1 MPIFKKQDMTK
12 QEGSAPGLE
21 ILEIVNEARGTHALK
36 MGEVTIAPNS
46 RLPRH
51 IHPNTEEAI
60 VVLEGTLVAML
71 GRERVTI
78 SPGDTVLAPAG
89 STHGLVNPNDRP
101 ARVLFIFP
109 THKPETVQ
117 SRAEG
122 TTKGFTSEAGLTGYG
137 SPQDR
142 PLDSP

>member
-1 MPIFKKQDMTK
+1 MPIFKKQDMNK
-12 QEGSAPGLE
+12 QEGTAPGLE
-21 ILEIVNEARGTHALK
+21 ILQIVDQAQGTHALK

-46 RLPRH
+46 RLARH

-60 VVLEGTLVAML
+60 VVLEGNLVAML
-71 GRERVTI
+71 GRERATI

-89 STHGLVNPNDRP
+89 STHGLVNPNDQP

-109 THKPETVQ
+109 THNPETVQ

-122 TTKGFTSEAGLTGYG
+122 TTKGFTSETGLSGYG

-142 PLDSP
+142 PLDGR

>member
-12 QEGSAPGLE
+12 QEGTAPGLE
-21 ILEIVNEARGTHALK
+21 ILEIVDEAQGTHALK
-36 MGEVTIAPNS
+36 MGEATIAPIS

-71 GRERVTI
+71 GRERATI
-78 SPGDTVLAPAG
+78 STGDTVLAPAG
-89 STHGLVNPNDRP
+89 STHGLVNPNDVP

-109 THKPETVQ
+109 THKPETVE
-117 SRAEG
+117 SRAQG
-122 TTKGFTSEAGLTGYG
+122 TTSGFTSEAGLTGYG
-137 SPQDR
+137 SPQDK
-142 PLDSP
+142 PLDSR